1 MSDKFSSAASL
12 LGLAQNLIDWEE
24 ISYCFDAFKFIH
36 RHRTCVT
43 MAQWDLQNIHPTT
56 ANRKKVCAF
65 MAECSQEHGRLAGV
79 RNPLEVNR
87 PKLHLLII

>member
-1 MSDKFSSAASL
+1 MCDDGTMGFAKHSS
-12 LGLAQNLIDWEE
+12 
-24 ISYCFDAFKFIH
+24 
-36 RHRTCVT
+36 
-43 MAQWDLQNIHPTT
+43 TT